1 MNCLSDVL
9 SLVHRAVFI
18 LLYATIL
25 LPFYILLAFFLPSA
39 NTREQTRYTYS
50 TTTTNIQTIYT
61 VKVGPQQSL
70 RLPQKVTTKH
80 SHLTQHVADDRS
92 KDKLVSLSNF
102 SDSNIASSAVQV
114 ILIQPKLNTY
124 LLLLLNTQHPILLN
138 QTSNILRAQ
147 DIAATST

>member
-1 MNCLSDVL
+1 MNCPSDVL

-50 TTTTNIQTIYT
+50 TTTNIQTIYT

-80 SHLTQHVADDRS
+80 PHLTQHVADDRS
-92 KDKLVSLSNF
+92 KDKLVSLSN
-102 SDSNIASSAVQV
+102 SIDSNIASSAVQV
-114 ILIQPKLNTY
+114 ILIRPKLNTY
-124 LLLLLNTQHPILLN
+124 LLLLLNTQHPILSN